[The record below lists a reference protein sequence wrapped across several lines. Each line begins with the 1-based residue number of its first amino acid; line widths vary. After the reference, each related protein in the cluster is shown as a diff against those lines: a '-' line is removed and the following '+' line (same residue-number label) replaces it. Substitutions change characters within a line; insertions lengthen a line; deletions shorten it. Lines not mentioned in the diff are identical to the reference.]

1 MAKKSYEVLTAS
13 ETLVMKCIWD
23 ADKEMSLADIF
34 EMVNSLYHKE
44 WKYQTVSTFLAK
56 IVQKGFIRARREGHR
71 VIYEILI
78 SQDDYK
84 AQQAD
89 EYGDS
94 GISDMV
100 GGYFPPGGKKQ
111 AELYLPYD
119 GAGDG
124 VLSGSL
130 YLSVDGAAFFCI

>member
-1 MAKKSYEVLTAS
+1 MAKKRYEVLTAS

-23 ADKEMSLADIF
+23 ADREMSLADIF

-84 AQQAD
+84 AQQA
-89 EYGDS
+89 EEFVNFWNRGSVGQFLTAFYKEKR
-94 GISDMV
+94 IS
-100 GGYFPPGGKKQ
+100 KSEIE
-111 AELYLPYD
+111 ELRKTVEELD
-119 GAGDG
+119 D
-124 VLSGSL
+124 
-130 YLSVDGAAFFCI
+130 